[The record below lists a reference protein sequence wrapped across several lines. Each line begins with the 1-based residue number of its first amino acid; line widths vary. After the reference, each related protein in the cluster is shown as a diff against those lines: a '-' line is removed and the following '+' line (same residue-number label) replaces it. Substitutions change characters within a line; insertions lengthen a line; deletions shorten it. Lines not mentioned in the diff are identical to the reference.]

1 MFWIVE
7 NHKQLDLFLRLDYD
21 AVFMEPIL
29 GNDNIHPSLN
39 EVIALYIRGINSSK
53 GYILPFNHSE
63 TTSIPK
69 FPLNYNKVYV
79 RNKKLCTYFFQTKN
93 FKDLHFLGD
102 FNEDNTT
109 RAHQHLYINYA
120 VKRDINRIIPIVK
133 HYEKCESIFNEV
145 KHLFEKDEPKHCS

>member
-63 TTSIPK
+63 TTSVPK
-69 FPLNYNKVYV
+69 FPLNYNKV
-79 RNKKLCTYFFQTKN
+79 
-93 FKDLHFLGD
+93 
-102 FNEDNTT
+102 
-109 RAHQHLYINYA
+109 
-120 VKRDINRIIPIVK
+120 
-133 HYEKCESIFNEV
+133 
-145 KHLFEKDEPKHCS
+145 